1 LLCSGYSCLRII
13 KLPAVTATFAL
24 STTQAGLLG
33 SAGLV
38 MSAVGGTMAGVLAD
52 AAGRVWVLILSIASV
67 VNVKTA
73 RALGLTV
80 PNSIIVSADE
90 VID

>member
-1 LLCSGYSCLRII
+1 MRII
-13 KLPAVTATFAL
+13 KLPTVTATFAL

-38 MSAVGGTMAGVLAD
+38 MSAVGGTMAGALAD

>member
-1 LLCSGYSCLRII
+1 LSCSGYSC
-13 KLPAVTATFAL
+13 TFAL

-38 MSAVGGTMAGVLAD
+38 MSAVGGTMAGALAD